1 MIAVRILL
9 PPPPASALKQP
20 AAMEWRAAV
29 FFVFLLNIA
38 ESRMLHRHEFGIA
51 STLDSSQ
58 CSTEKNMLGLATITF
73 AQFVPGATLQE
84 INKMTND
91 VLTAIKKPTSDEQ
104 HGGCLENQ
112 VLYRQPQPLHHNVYN
127 CPVVSEKVLW
137 DSSCG
142 FGSYKLFLLF
152 PNGNALALLVTL
164 VDLCHCCT
172 NILHQ
177 SGEARHQCLLAHKKT
192 ASASVL
198 PFSFPEAAESC
209 KAYKENREMFI
220 NRVIYEV
227 SRRYRFMYAPAIL
240 SLAAQ
245 YDKTVPVCCEAE
257 NMEECLQTKRASI
270 AKELKEGSMLNE
282 HVCAVLRKFGS
293 RNLQAI
299 TLIKMSQKFPKAN
312 FTEIEKLVLDVAHI
326 HEECCLGNA
335 MECLQ
340 DGKLGQV
347 KDMERSRS
355 NHKAMKKSKEKIMS
369 YICSQQDILSSK
381 IAECCKLPTLELG
394 YCIIHAENDDKPEG
408 LSPSLDGVLG
418 DRNYGQ
424 LSSEEKI
431 MFMARFLYEYSRS
444 HTKFAVSVILR
455 VAKTYQEIME
465 KCSQSENSA
474 VCQNNGEKELQK
486 HIQESQ
492 ALAKQSC
499 ALHQKLGDYYFQK
512 VFLIAYTRK
521 IPQLTSA
528 ELIDLTRKM
537 VSIASTC
544 CQLSEEN
551 WSACGEAAA
560 DLFIGHLCLR
570 HEANPLNPGIG
581 HCCNSSYSN
590 RRPCITSL
598 VMDESYVPP
607 PFSADKFTLN
617 KDLCQAQG
625 QALQTMKQELLINL
639 VKQKPDMTEE
649 QHEAVTADFSGFL
662 EKCCQD
668 QEQEDCFAKEGPK
681 LISRTRAALGV

>member
-1 MIAVRILL
+1 MQQISKRA
-9 PPPPASALKQP
+9 KFQP
-20 AAMEWRAAV
+20 SRHIHKINYDPVLRFCHTQRFTPYGRV
-29 FFVFLLNIA
+29 FH
-38 ESRMLHRHEFGIA
+38 SRFFPV
-51 STLDSSQ
+51 LDREEYAQPSLSL
-58 CSTEKNMLGLATITF
+58 CVWFCFSATITF
-73 AQFVPGATLQE
+73 SQFVPEATFEE

-91 VLTAIKKPTSDEQ
+91 VLTAIKKPTSEEQ

-112 VLYRQPQPLHHNVYN
+112 MSVFLDEICH
-127 CPVVSEKVLW
+127 EKELS
-137 DSSCG
+137 DKHGYS
-142 FGSYKLFLLF
+142 
-152 PNGNALALLVTL
+152 
-164 VDLCHCCT
+164 HCCS
-172 NILHQ
+172 Q
-177 SGEARHQCLLAHKKT
+177 SGEERHQCLLARKKT

-209 KAYKENREMFI
+209 KAYKENREMFM

-227 SRRYRFMYAPAIL
+227 SRRFPFMYAPAIL

-245 YDKTVPVCCEAE
+245 YDKTVPVCCKAE
-257 NMEECLQTKRASI
+257 NMEECFQAKRASI
-270 AKELKEGSMLNE
+270 AKELKEGSLLNE
-282 HVCAVLRKFGS
+282 HVCAVIRKFGS
-293 RNLQAI
+293 RNLQATTI
-299 TLIKMSQKFPKAN
+299 IKMSQKFPKAN

-326 HEECCLGNA
+326 HEECCQGNA

-340 DGKLGQV
+340 DG
-347 KDMERSRS
+347 
-355 NHKAMKKSKEKIMS
+355 EKIMS
-369 YICSQQDILSSK
+369 YICSQQDILSTK

-418 DRNYGQ
+418 DRNFGQ

-431 MFMARFLYEYSRS
+431 MSMARFLYEYSRR

-455 VAKTYQEIME
+455 VAKTYQEMME
-465 KCSQSENSA
+465 KCSQSENPV
-474 VCQNNGEKELQK
+474 VCQDNGEEEVQK

-499 ALHQKLGDYYFQK
+499 ALYQKLGAYYLQK

-521 IPQLTSA
+521 VPQLTSA
-528 ELIDLTRKM
+528 ELIDLTSKM

-551 WSACGEAAA
+551 WSACGEGAA
-560 DLFIGHLCLR
+560 DLFIGHLCIR
-570 HEANPLNPGIG
+570 HEAKPLNPGIG

-625 QALQTMKQELLINL
+625 RALQTMKQELLVNL

-649 QHEAVTADFSGFL
+649 QHEAVTADFSSFL

-668 QEQEDCFAKEGPK
+668 QEQEDCFAEEGPK

>member
-1 MIAVRILL
+1 
-9 PPPPASALKQP
+9 
-20 AAMEWRAAV
+20 
-29 FFVFLLNIA
+29 
-38 ESRMLHRHEFGIA
+38 
-51 STLDSSQ
+51 
-58 CSTEKNMLGLATITF
+58 
-73 AQFVPGATLQE
+73 
-84 INKMTND
+84 
-91 VLTAIKKPTSDEQ
+91 
-104 HGGCLENQ
+104 
-112 VLYRQPQPLHHNVYN
+112 
-127 CPVVSEKVLW
+127 
-137 DSSCG
+137 
-142 FGSYKLFLLF
+142 
-152 PNGNALALLVTL
+152 
-164 VDLCHCCT
+164 
-172 NILHQ
+172 
-177 SGEARHQCLLAHKKT
+177 
-192 ASASVL
+192 
-198 PFSFPEAAESC
+198 
-209 KAYKENREMFI
+209 
-220 NRVIYEV
+220 
-227 SRRYRFMYAPAIL
+227 
-240 SLAAQ
+240 
-245 YDKTVPVCCEAE
+245 
-257 NMEECLQTKRASI
+257 
-270 AKELKEGSMLNE
+270 
-282 HVCAVLRKFGS
+282 
-293 RNLQAI
+293 
-299 TLIKMSQKFPKAN
+299 MSQKFPKAN

-340 DGKLGQV
+340 D
-347 KDMERSRS
+347 
-355 NHKAMKKSKEKIMS
+355 
-369 YICSQQDILSSK
+369 
-381 IAECCKLPTLELG
+381 
-394 YCIIHAENDDKPEG
+394 
-408 LSPSLDGVLG
+408 
-418 DRNYGQ
+418 
-424 LSSEEKI
+424 
-431 MFMARFLYEYSRS
+431 
-444 HTKFAVSVILR
+444 
-455 VAKTYQEIME
+455 
-465 KCSQSENSA
+465 
-474 VCQNNGEKELQK
+474 GEKELQK

-668 QEQEDCFAKEGPK
+668 QEQEDCFAKEVCVKHFTPQSLVMETIIAVAQYVQEVSFDEVEMLVKVMMDYRDRCLANRTLPECSKIANEVIQDMICTTEGLPQK
-681 LISRTRAALGV
+681 HNVSHCCSKANIERRLCFFYNKKAKTGFLPPFPTLDPEEKCEAYKNNNGSFLNLYMYEVARRNPFVFSPVLLTVAAQFEEAATTCCEQQEKAICFQAKEDKFNETTEKSLAMVQQECKLFQELEKDALQLHYLVKFTKAAPQLSLEELIYLSKGMMEALTTCCTLSEEFACVDDLADLVLGDLCGVNENRTINPAVDHCCRTDFAFRRHCFEHLQADTTYELPSFSALISALRSDWCQAHKEDLQNKKHSQYAITGSLSILW

>member
-1 MIAVRILL
+1 
-9 PPPPASALKQP
+9 
-20 AAMEWRAAV
+20 
-29 FFVFLLNIA
+29 
-38 ESRMLHRHEFGIA
+38 
-51 STLDSSQ
+51 
-58 CSTEKNMLGLATITF
+58 
-73 AQFVPGATLQE
+73 
-84 INKMTND
+84 MTND

-112 VLYRQPQPLHHNVYN
+112 MSVFLDEICHEKEL
-127 CPVVSEKVLW
+127 SEKHGY
-137 DSSCG
+137 S
-142 FGSYKLFLLF
+142 
-152 PNGNALALLVTL
+152 N
-164 VDLCHCCT
+164 CCS
-172 NILHQ
+172 Q

-209 KAYKENREMFI
+209 KAYKENREMFM
-220 NRVIYEV
+220 NR
-227 SRRYRFMYAPAIL
+227 
-240 SLAAQ
+240 
-245 YDKTVPVCCEAE
+245 
-257 NMEECLQTKRASI
+257 
-270 AKELKEGSMLNE
+270 
-282 HVCAVLRKFGS
+282 
-293 RNLQAI
+293 

-340 DGKLGQV
+340 DG
-347 KDMERSRS
+347 
-355 NHKAMKKSKEKIMS
+355 EKIMS

-668 QEQEDCFAKEGPK
+668 QEQEDCFAKEVCVKHFTPQSLVMEYPAVK
-681 LISRTRAALGV
+681 NANNMLQV